1 MNILDAL
8 HSYGACS
15 PHTHSHPD
23 TRDRAFYWLSVYS
36 SFRRTIFLWRKDA
49 FILRVV
55 NSQLAQHSGALLALE
70 QDRHLLKR
78 KLETVRTEYD
88 IRITELQADIR
99 ELSRSLT
106 ERESVLKQS
115 EKEKAALITELTE
128 QNDRLTSQL
137 KEVPPRRRK
146 CTYSNSAPENVFTSG
161 ARGGNGHHNTSLDH
175 DLYLQY
181 VDVTVTPFTV
191 GQPHQDEKQNLSHFK
206 QFEYLP
212 LSCLFTPTEN
222 TAHKLTWSCNME
234 EQLTNQIQTLR
245 DQCNEKKSSLQDH
258 VNSIEILREEI
269 NMMSEKKAEL
279 ERRMQTLLKEREALN
294 SGLDDA
300 TYKIMSLEHQIREQE
315 LQLRQCQREV
325 MELHELN
332 SMLGSQVETL
342 SNKVQSN
349 NHSLLQEMECDDM
362 SHTNESYKLKEE
374 ALSVYQQLQLIYDH
388 LTHYQRINSSFS
400 EMTSETVPLK
410 EETLQTFKVGLLSET
425 TQNLSTLVNQVLNQ
439 RSGRDQNSTDRS
451 VELDEELLRTRD
463 TMNTL
468 QHELDK
474 KIEELK
480 QQTEVV
486 VDLRSKLTIR
496 EAELASVTE
505 ERDQARAD
513 LMDTY
518 LAQDEVVQK
527 AREARD
533 KAMSR
538 KNMVEIQLAKTRV
551 EMMQTSS
558 QLMEAIQQ
566 KVGLSQQLEEW
577 QVR

>member
-1 MNILDAL
+1 MMGLKYDHA
-8 HSYGACS
+8 
-15 PHTHSHPD
+15 
-23 TRDRAFYWLSVYS
+23 
-36 SFRRTIFLWRKDA
+36 KD
-49 FILRVV
+49 
-55 NSQLAQHSGALLALE
+55 
-70 QDRHLLKR
+70 
-78 KLETVRTEYD
+78 
-88 IRITELQADIR
+88 
-99 ELSRSLT
+99 
-106 ERESVLKQS
+106 
-115 EKEKAALITELTE
+115 
-128 QNDRLTSQL
+128 
-137 KEVPPRRRK
+137 
-146 CTYSNSAPENVFTSG
+146 
-161 ARGGNGHHNTSLDH
+161 
-175 DLYLQY
+175 
-181 VDVTVTPFTV
+181 
-191 GQPHQDEKQNLSHFK
+191 
-206 QFEYLP
+206 
-212 LSCLFTPTEN
+212 
-222 TAHKLTWSCNME
+222 
-234 EQLTNQIQTLR
+234 
-245 DQCNEKKSSLQDH
+245 
-258 VNSIEILREEI
+258 IE
-269 NMMSEKKAEL
+269 
-279 ERRMQTLLKEREALN
+279 
-294 SGLDDA
+294 
-300 TYKIMSLEHQIREQE
+300 
-315 LQLRQCQREV
+315 
-325 MELHELN
+325 
-332 SMLGSQVETL
+332 
-342 SNKVQSN
+342 
-349 NHSLLQEMECDDM
+349 
-362 SHTNESYKLKEE
+362 LKEE

-486 VDLRSKLTIR
+486 VDLTSKLTIR

-577 QVR
+577 QSYMVPATSNSDVLPFGCCPTQNICLDSYAKPGCLRKG

>member
-1 MNILDAL
+1 
-8 HSYGACS
+8 
-15 PHTHSHPD
+15 
-23 TRDRAFYWLSVYS
+23 
-36 SFRRTIFLWRKDA
+36 
-49 FILRVV
+49 
-55 NSQLAQHSGALLALE
+55 
-70 QDRHLLKR
+70 
-78 KLETVRTEYD
+78 
-88 IRITELQADIR
+88 
-99 ELSRSLT
+99 
-106 ERESVLKQS
+106 
-115 EKEKAALITELTE
+115 
-128 QNDRLTSQL
+128 
-137 KEVPPRRRK
+137 
-146 CTYSNSAPENVFTSG
+146 
-161 ARGGNGHHNTSLDH
+161 
-175 DLYLQY
+175 
-181 VDVTVTPFTV
+181 
-191 GQPHQDEKQNLSHFK
+191 
-206 QFEYLP
+206 
-212 LSCLFTPTEN
+212 
-222 TAHKLTWSCNME
+222 
-234 EQLTNQIQTLR
+234 
-245 DQCNEKKSSLQDH
+245 
-258 VNSIEILREEI
+258 
-269 NMMSEKKAEL
+269 
-279 ERRMQTLLKEREALN
+279 
-294 SGLDDA
+294 
-300 TYKIMSLEHQIREQE
+300 
-315 LQLRQCQREV
+315 

-410 EETLQTFKVGLLSET
+410 EETLQTFKV
-425 TQNLSTLVNQVLNQ
+425 LNQ

-486 VDLRSKLTIR
+486 VDLTSKLTIR